1 MSITGPGSITA
12 ANVAAQTNMMNQLNT
27 LSEELGTGQAAQ
39 TYSGL
44 GSQAGVVLA
53 LNAQLS
59 DISGYGNTATAVGTN
74 LSIAQSVLSATR
86 QHQQRGATSGQSAR
100 PVCARQY
107 RPNFNTG
114 VGRELPGSNTFAAQY
129 AGGR

>member
-12 ANVAAQTNMMNQLNT
+12 ANVAAQTSMMNQLST

-44 GSQAGVVLA
+44 GSQAGLALA

-59 DISGYGNTATAVGTN
+59 DISGYTNSATAVGMT
-74 LSIAQSVLSATR
+74 LSIAQSVLRQRGGAGGQPAERRVFTR
-86 QHQQRGATSGQSAR
+86 Q
-100 PVCARQY
+100 
-107 RPNFNTG
+107 
-114 VGRELPGSNTFAAQY
+114 
-129 AGGR
+129 